1 MVAPLE
7 MSPRPVGRLA
17 PSPTGHLHLGHARSF
32 LLAFWHALSRGGYLR
47 LRIDDLDAE
56 RLRPGM
62 SERALEDLEW
72 LGLTWEG
79 EVFWQSKRSD
89 AYRAAAS
96 QLLAQGRAFPCV
108 CSRSELERVQSAP
121 HTEDRELRYPGTCRA
136 RFASFEE
143 AQRAP
148 GGVAVRFQTAD
159 APVVVV
165 DAFSGRHEFDV
176 QREVGDFV
184 MVRRDGAASYQLAT
198 VVDDAAQGVTEVVR
212 GDDLLPSA
220 ARQTLLYQS
229 LGLAIP
235 EWVHVPLVVDEQ
247 GKRLAKR
254 NSPHSLLAL
263 RQAGV
268 DPRAVVKWVANS
280 VGIPSGER
288 VRAGELVSEFR
299 LERVPRGIPRL
310 SAEAWAEIRS

>member
-1 MVAPLE
+1 VAPLE
-7 MSPRPVGRLA
+7 TSSRPVGRLA
-17 PSPTGHLHLGHARSF
+17 PSPTGELHLGHARTF
-32 LLAFWHALSRGGYLR
+32 LLAFWHTRSRGGHMR

-79 EVFWQSKRSD
+79 EVLWQSKRSD
-89 AYRAAAS
+89 AYRAVAS
-96 QLLAQGRAFPCV
+96 QLLAQGLAFPCV

-136 RFASFEE
+136 RFASWE
-143 AQRAP
+143 AAQGVS
-148 GGVAVRFQTAD
+148 GGAAVRFQTGTA
-159 APVVVV
+159 AVSVS
-165 DAFSGRHEFDV
+165 DAFAGLHEFDV

-184 MVRRDGAASYQLAT
+184 ILRRDGAASYQLAT

-229 LGLAIP
+229 LDLPTP

-247 GKRLAKR
+247 GQRLAKR
-254 NSPHSLLAL
+254 NSPLSLLAL

-280 VGIPSGER
+280 VGIPSSER
-288 VRAGELVSEFR
+288 VRAEELVPEFR
-299 LERVPRGIPRL
+299 LERVPQGIAQL
-310 SAEAWAEIRS
+310 SAEAWAQIRS